1 MQSGDYLI
9 AYLTIEEIAMKQ
21 FIIKITH
28 KGNGR
33 TDSVNI
39 TASSL
44 ARALLVCEQEYP
56 GYAANPVP
64 IEIKPP
70 HYFYNEIDA
79 TAE

>member
-1 MQSGDYLI
+1 
-9 AYLTIEEIAMKQ
+9 MKQ
-21 FIIKITH
+21 YIIKITH

-44 ARALLVCEQEYP
+44 ARALLVCGQEYT
-56 GYAANPVP
+56 GYTANPVAL
-64 IEIKPP
+64 EIKPA

-79 TAE
+79 SVE